1 MFAIRQVIENPQDV
15 IPVPPE
21 LRHRRTEVIFIA
33 LDQETLEMPSVLN
46 KQLLSD
52 AENVHRA
59 NWFEGYRAEADV
71 DDWEALHVDDVTEEW
86 QW

>member
-1 MFAIRQVIENPQDV
+1 MLAIRQILEDPQDV

-33 LDQETLEMPSVLN
+33 LDQEPIREDLGTTPPSATKALG
-46 KQLLSD
+46 SP
-52 AENVHRA
+52 RA
-59 NWFEGYRAEADV
+59 NWFEGYTPGTDV
-71 DDWEALHVDDVTEEW
+71 DVWEGLPVDEGTEEW